1 MMSGVLYL
9 HIPEDVN
16 DRDYCGTEMAPNG
29 PNGEGKFFIRPS
41 DFTWV
46 VYPSN
51 VYHRPGIVQSKDY
64 RFVLAADVEYS

>member
-1 MMSGVLYL
+1 
-9 HIPEDVN
+9 
-16 DRDYCGTEMAPNG
+16 MAPNG

-51 VYHRPGIVQSKDY
+51 VYHRPGIVQSNNY